1 LFIETLCLKSLY
13 KQFFINL
20 KLNLLSELNRLE
32 SHIHFE
38 LISALSIKKINIK
51 MKRKSLFFVC
61 VIAILFAFAQSS
73 LAAIFYVSTTG
84 SDTNNGL
91 TLTTPFATV
100 YKAVMM
106 ANPGDMIYVRGGTY
120 TCATRVNLSKT
131 GTAIQMNFL
140 FAYPGEK
147 VKLDFSPMALGDS
160 NQGIQ
165 ISGDYWYVKG
175 IEAFGAGDNGMLI
188 QGGNYNRIENC
199 AFDENRDAGF
209 EIKGG
214 AAYNKI
220 INCDSYLNADPAT
233 SYGNAD
239 GFSTKIDP
247 GTGNYY
253 YGCRAWCNSDDGW
266 DGYLKCLDAV
276 PPVPDD
282 MTTTLENCWTFKSGY
297 LKDGTVGPGNGNG
310 FKTGGSGTTPDQR
323 HNQVLINCLS
333 FGNTNKG
340 FDQNGNMGS
349 LSMINCTSISNTKGN
364 YMFKTAL
371 ATGKVVTVENC
382 ISLQPSGTKTGFST
396 TNTQVFATNTFVSK
410 TTDGSE
416 ASNFATAADFQVS
429 DVATG
434 YAQCI
439 GARKAD
445 GSLPDIT
452 FAHLAS
458 TATKEINA
466 GTIINDF
473 SYLGMTPVPYNG
485 TKPDL
490 GCFET
495 GANITPS
502 YKLTINPV
510 GSGTVTLDPATGPYV
525 KGSVVTLIA
534 NADAGNKFTSFSG
547 DLSATSKIAT
557 IVMDGDKTVNA
568 NFLSTAQYT
577 LTVNVVG
584 SGSVLLN
591 PVNTGVY
598 DVGTV
603 VSLNAIANTGNLFSA
618 YSGDIT
624 TDASSAT
631 ITMDGNKTITA
642 TFAPIVAADWN
653 IIQAETGTLVNATA
667 KTDHAFTGTGYV
679 DFTNAATDASVT
691 LNVPITTAGC
701 YDVNIFYA
709 GVEDRPINVYV
720 NGVLWANPACPNP
733 GSYDAYAYA
742 SVVLSLKAGSNSIK
756 FTGPG
761 PNSGPNFDRI
771 EIKKVPRS
779 GSCSPVAPSAVV
791 PVYDMIQNLC
801 LTPNP
806 VSQTATMTF
815 KAANNEAGKL
825 SVFDLMGKVVYEESY
840 NFNMGANQ
848 KVIDL
853 SLLNSG
859 LYIGRLQVG
868 DQSQSIKI
876 MKK

>member
-1 LFIETLCLKSLY
+1 
-13 KQFFINL
+13 
-20 KLNLLSELNRLE
+20 
-32 SHIHFE
+32 
-38 LISALSIKKINIK
+38 
-51 MKRKSLFFVC
+51 MKRKSLFFIC
-61 VIAILFAFAQSS
+61 VMAILFAFTQSS
-73 LAAIFYVSTTG
+73 HAAIFYVSTTG
-84 SDTNNGL
+84 IDTNNGL
-91 TLTTPFATV
+91 TISTPFATV
-100 YKAVMM
+100 SKAVQL

-120 TCATRVNLSKT
+120 ASATRINLSKT
-131 GTAIQMNFL
+131 GTATQMNFL

-147 VKLDFSPMALGDS
+147 VILDFSSMLLGDS
-160 NQGIQ
+160 NQGVQ

-175 IEAFGAGDNGMLI
+175 ISIYNAGDNGMLI

-199 AFDENRDAGF
+199 AFYENRDAGF

-253 YGCRAWCNSDDGW
+253 YGCRAWSNSDDGW
-266 DGYLKCLDAV
+266 DGYLKCLDAA

-297 LKDGTVGPGNGNG
+297 LKDGTKGPGNGNG

-323 HNQVLINCLS
+323 HNQILINCLS

-349 LSMINCTSISNTKGN
+349 LSMINCTSISNASGN
-364 YMFKTAL
+364 YMFKTAI

-396 TNTQVFATNTFVSK
+396 TNTQVFATNTFAMK
-410 TTDGSE
+410 TSDGSE
-416 ASNFATAADFQVS
+416 ASNFAVAADFQVS
-429 DVATG
+429 DVAVGFT
-434 YAQCI
+434 QCTA
-439 GARKAD
+439 ARKAN
-445 GSLPDIT
+445 GGLPDIT
-452 FAHLAS
+452 FAHLTS
-458 TATKEINA
+458 TATKEIDA
-466 GTIINDF
+466 GTVINNF
-473 SYLGMTPVPYNG
+473 SYLALSPVPYNG

-495 GANITPS
+495 GSTVLTPS
-502 YKLTINPV
+502 YNLTINNT

-534 NADAGNKFTSFSG
+534 TANAGAKFTDFSG
-547 DLSATSKIAT
+547 GLTATSKIAT

-568 NFLSTAQYT
+568 NFVSTAQYT

-598 DVGTV
+598 DAGTV
-603 VSLNAIANTGNLFSA
+603 VTLNAIANTGNLFSA

-624 TDASSAT
+624 GDASSMT
-631 ITMDGNKTITA
+631 VTMDGNKTITA

-653 IIQAETGTLVNATA
+653 TIQAETGTLVNATT
-667 KTDHAFTGTGYV
+667 KTDHAYTGTGYV

-709 GVEDRPINVYV
+709 GVEDRPMNVYV

-733 GSYDAYAYA
+733 GTYEAYAYA
-742 SVVLSLKAGSNSIK
+742 SVVLSLKAGANSVK

-771 EIKKVPRS
+771 EIKKVPRT
-779 GSCSPVAPSAVV
+779 GSCSPAVPNAVV
-791 PVYDMIQNLC
+791 SVYDLIQNLS

-806 VSQTATMTF
+806 VDRTTTMTF
-815 KAANNEAGKL
+815 KSANNESGKL
-825 SVFDLMGKVVYEESY
+825 SIYNLTGKLMFEQSY
-840 NFNMGANQ
+840 HFNVGANQ
-848 KVIDL
+848 QVVDL
-853 SLLNSG
+853 SLLNNG
-859 LYIGRLQVG
+859 LYIGKLQVG
-868 DQSQSIKI
+868 NQMQSIKI

>member
-1 LFIETLCLKSLY
+1 M
-13 KQFFINL
+13 
-20 KLNLLSELNRLE
+20 
-32 SHIHFE
+32 
-38 LISALSIKKINIK
+38 KKRNY
-51 MKRKSLFFVC
+51 FFVL
-61 VIAILFAFAQSS
+61 VTALLFAFSQTGM
-73 LAAIFYVSTTG
+73 AAIFYVSTTG
-84 SDTNNGL
+84 SDTNSGL
-91 TLTTPFATV
+91 TIDAPFATV

-131 GTAIQMNFL
+131 GTATQMNFL

-147 VKLDFSPMALGDS
+147 VKLDFSSMPLSDS

-199 AFDENRDAGF
+199 TFDENRDAGF

-253 YGCRAWCNSDDGW
+253 YGCRAWSNSDDGW
-266 DGYLKCLDAV
+266 DGYLKCLDAT

-323 HNQVLINCLS
+323 HNQVLINCLA
-333 FGNTNKG
+333 FGCSNKG

-349 LSMINCTSISNTKGN
+349 ISMINCTSISNAKGN

-371 ATGKVVTVENC
+371 ATGKTVTVENC

-396 TNTQVFATNTFVSK
+396 TNSQVLATNSFVMKAS
-410 TTDGSE
+410 DGSE

-434 YAQCI
+434 FTQCTA
-439 GARKAD
+439 ARKAN

-458 TATKEINA
+458 SASKEIDA
-466 GTIINDF
+466 GTVIINF
-473 SYLGMTPVPYNG
+473 PYLGVSPIPYNG

-495 GANITPS
+495 GANLIPS
-502 YKLTINPV
+502 YTLTVNNT

-534 NADAGNKFTSFSG
+534 NAATGNKFTGFSG
-547 DLSATSKIAT
+547 DLTATSKIAT
-557 IVMDGDKTVNA
+557 IVIDGNKTITA
-568 NFLSTAQYT
+568 NFVSTAQYT

-598 DVGTV
+598 DAGTV
-603 VSLNAIANTGNLFSA
+603 VSLNAIANTGNLFLN

-624 TDASSAT
+624 SGTNPSS

-642 TFAPIVAADWN
+642 TFTPIVAADWN
-653 IIQAETGTLVNATA
+653 VIQAETGTLVSATS

-679 DFTNAATDASVT
+679 DFVNGAADAAVT
-691 LNVPITTAGC
+691 LNVPVTVAGC

-709 GVEDRPINVYV
+709 GIEDRPMNVYV
-720 NGVLWANPACPNP
+720 NGVLWAQPACPNP
-733 GSYDAYAYA
+733 GSYDIYAYA
-742 SVVLSLKAGSNSIK
+742 PVILSLKAGANSVK

-761 PNSGPNFDRI
+761 PNGGPNFDRI
-771 EIKKVPRS
+771 EVKKVPRT
-779 GSCSPVAPSAVV
+779 GDCV
-791 PVYDMIQNLC
+791 PVSPNAVEQVYDLIQHLSIN
-801 LTPNP
+801 PNP
-806 VSQTATMTF
+806 VSETTTLTF
-815 KAANNEAGKL
+815 KSANNETGRFSIYSLTGKL
-825 SVFDLMGKVVYEESY
+825 VFEQTYS
-840 NFNMGANQ
+840 FNVGANL
-848 KVIDL
+848 KEIDL
-853 SLLNSG
+853 SSLYRG
-859 LYIGRLQVG
+859 MYIGKLQVG
-868 DQSQSIKI
+868 DQIQSVKI

>member
-1 LFIETLCLKSLY
+1 MKKIILRNLCLVAT
-13 KQFFINL
+13 FF
-20 KLNLLSELNRLE
+20 
-32 SHIHFE
+32 
-38 LISALSIKKINIK
+38 
-51 MKRKSLFFVC
+51 FFV
-61 VIAILFAFAQSS
+61 QSTF
-73 LAAIFYVSTTG
+73 AAIFYVSTTG
-84 SDTNNGL
+84 SDMNNGL
-91 TLTTPFATV
+91 TTSTPFATV
-100 YKAVMM
+100 YKAVMI

-131 GTAIQMNFL
+131 GTATQMNFL
-140 FAYPGEK
+140 FSYPGEK
-147 VKLDFSPMALGDS
+147 VKLDFSSMLLGDS

-199 AFDENRDAGF
+199 IFDENRDAGF

-220 INCDSYLNADPAT
+220 INCDSYFNADPAT

-253 YGCRAWCNSDDGW
+253 YGCRAWSNSDDGW
-266 DGYLKCLDAV
+266 DGYLKCLDAT

-297 LKDGTVGPGNGNG
+297 LKDGTDGGGNGNG

-323 HNQVLINCLS
+323 HNQIMINCLS

-349 LSMINCTSISNTKGN
+349 LSMINCTSISNPKGN

-396 TNTQVFATNTFVSK
+396 TNTQVFATNTFAMK
-410 TTDGSE
+410 ATDGSE
-416 ASNFATAADFQVS
+416 ASNFAVAADFQVS

-434 YAQCI
+434 FTQCTA
-439 GARKAD
+439 ARKVN

-458 TATKEINA
+458 TATKEIDA
-466 GTIINDF
+466 GTTISNF
-473 SYLGMTPVPYNG
+473 SYMGQSPIPFNG

-495 GANITPS
+495 GTAVLTPS
-502 YKLTINPV
+502 YNLTV
-510 GSGTVTLDPATGPYV
+510 SSLGTGTVTLDPATGPYV

-534 NADAGNKFTSFSG
+534 SAEAGNKFTSFSG
-547 DLSATSKIAT
+547 DIAATSKIAT
-557 IVMDGDKTVNA
+557 IVMDGDKTVSA
-568 NFLSTAQYT
+568 NFVATAQYT

-598 DVGTV
+598 DAGTV
-603 VSLNAIANTGNLFSA
+603 VTLNAIANTGNLFSA

-624 TDASSAT
+624 GEASSMP

-642 TFAPIVAADWN
+642 TFVPIVAADWN
-653 IIQAETGTLVNATA
+653 TIQAETGTLVNATA
-667 KTDHAFTGTGYV
+667 KTDHTYTGTGYV

-691 LNVPITTAGC
+691 LNVPVTTVGC

-709 GVEDRPINVYV
+709 GVEDRPMNVYV
-720 NGVLWANPACPNP
+720 NGVLWANPACLNP
-733 GSYDAYAYA
+733 GSYDLYAYA
-742 SVVLSLKAGSNSIK
+742 SVVLSLKAGANSVK

-771 EIKKVPRS
+771 EVKKVPRS
-779 GSCSPVAPSAVV
+779 GSCSPTTSSAVI
-791 PVYDMIQNLC
+791 PVYDSIQNLC
-801 LTPNP
+801 FTPNP
-806 VSQTATMTF
+806 VDQSTTMTF
-815 KAANNEAGKL
+815 KSANNETGKL
-825 SVFDLMGKVVYEESY
+825 SIFNLTGKLIFEQSFS
-840 NFNMGANQ
+840 FNVGTNQ
-848 KVIDL
+848 KVVDL
-853 SLLNSG
+853 SSLNKG
-859 LYIGRLQVG
+859 LYIGKLLVG
-868 DQSQSIKI
+868 TQIQSIKI
-876 MKK
+876 VKK

>member
-1 LFIETLCLKSLY
+1 
-13 KQFFINL
+13 
-20 KLNLLSELNRLE
+20 
-32 SHIHFE
+32 
-38 LISALSIKKINIK
+38 
-51 MKRKSLFFVC
+51 MKRKSLFFISVL
-61 VIAILFAFAQSS
+61 ALLFVFVPSS
-73 LAAIFYVSTTG
+73 QAAIFYVSLSG
-84 SDTNNGL
+84 NDTNNGL
-91 TLTTPFATV
+91 TSATPFGTV
-100 YKAVMM
+100 YKAVTM
-106 ANPGDMIYVRGGTY
+106 ANPGDMIYVRGGKY
-120 TCATRVNLSKT
+120 TCATRINLSKT
-131 GTAIQMNFL
+131 GTAAQLNYL
-140 FAYPGEK
+140 FGYPGEK
-147 VKLDFSPMALGDS
+147 VILDFSSMVLSDS

-175 IEAFGAGDNGMLI
+175 ISVFNAGDNGMLI
-188 QGGNYNRIENC
+188 QGGSYNRIENC
-199 AFDENRDAGF
+199 EFYENRDAGF

-276 PPVPDD
+276 PPVADD

-297 LKDGTVGPGNGNG
+297 LKDGSVGPGNGNG

-323 HNQVLINCLS
+323 HNQILINCLS

-349 LSMINCTSISNTKGN
+349 ISLINCTSISNAKGN

-371 ATGKVVTVENC
+371 ATGKKVTVENC

-396 TNTQVFATNTFVSK
+396 TNPQVFATNSFVSK

-416 ASNFATAADFQVS
+416 ASNFATIADFQVS

-434 YAQCI
+434 YTQCI
-439 GARKAD
+439 AARKAN

-458 TATKEINA
+458 TATKEIDA
-466 GTIINDF
+466 GTIVINF
-473 SYLGMTPVPYNG
+473 PYLGISPVPFNG

-495 GANITPS
+495 GSSVLTPS
-502 YKLTINPV
+502 YSLTV
-510 GSGTVTLDPATGPYV
+510 YTTGSGEVTLDPATGPYV
-525 KGSVVTLIA
+525 KGSVITLISNA
-534 NADAGNKFTSFSG
+534 NANNKFTNYSG

-557 IVMDGDKTVNA
+557 IVMDDNKTVTA
-568 NFLSTAQYT
+568 NFTATAQYT

-591 PVNTGVY
+591 PVNTGIY
-598 DVGTV
+598 DAGTV

-618 YSGDIT
+618 FSGDIST
-624 TDASSAT
+624 GTNAGT
-631 ITMDGNKTITA
+631 ILMDGNKTITA
-642 TFAPIVAADWN
+642 TFAPIVATDWN
-653 IIQAETGTLVNATA
+653 TIQAETGSLVNATV

-679 DFTNAATDASVT
+679 DFTNAASDASVT
-691 LNVPITTAGC
+691 LNATVAVAGC
-701 YDVNIFYA
+701 YDVNIYYA
-709 GVEDRPINVYV
+709 GIEDRPINVYV
-720 NGVLWANPACPNP
+720 NGVLWANPTCPNP
-733 GSYDAYAYA
+733 GSYEVYAYA
-742 SVVLSLKAGSNSIK
+742 PVILALNAGNNLLK

-761 PNSGPNFDRI
+761 ANSGPNFDRI
-771 EIKKVPRS
+771 EIKKVPRY
-779 GSCSPVAPSAVV
+779 GNCSPATLSGISSVN
-791 PVYDMIQNLC
+791 DLIQNLSID
-801 LTPNP
+801 PNP
-806 VSQTATMTF
+806 IDHTTTMTF
-815 KAANNEAGKL
+815 NASNNEKGRLSIVDLTGKL
-825 SVFDLMGKVVYEESY
+825 VFEQSY
-840 NFNMGANQ
+840 NFNTGENQ
-848 KVIDL
+848 KTIDL
-853 SLLNSG
+853 SQLNG
-859 LYIGRLQVG
+859 GMYIGRLQVG
-868 DQSQSIKI
+868 SQMQSIKI

>member
-1 LFIETLCLKSLY
+1 
-13 KQFFINL
+13 
-20 KLNLLSELNRLE
+20 
-32 SHIHFE
+32 
-38 LISALSIKKINIK
+38 
-51 MKRKSLFFVC
+51 MKRKSLFSIC
-61 VIAILFAFAQSS
+61 ILTILFAFTQISQ
-73 LAAIFYVSTTG
+73 AAIFYVSLTG
-84 SDTNNGL
+84 NDVNNGL
-91 TLTTPFATV
+91 TTASPFGTV
-100 YKAVMM
+100 YKAVTM

-120 TCATRVNLSKT
+120 SCATRINLSKT
-131 GTAIQMNFL
+131 GTATQMNYL
-140 FAYPGEK
+140 FGYPGEK
-147 VKLDFSPMALGDS
+147 VIFDFSSMVLADS

-175 IEAFGAGDNGMLI
+175 ISVFNAGDNGMLI

-199 AFDENRDAGF
+199 VFYENRDAGF

-214 AAYNKI
+214 GAYNKI

-297 LKDGTVGPGNGNG
+297 LKDGSVGPGNGNG

-323 HNQVLINCLS
+323 HNQILINCLS

-349 LSMINCTSISNTKGN
+349 LSMINCTSISNAKGN

-371 ATGKVVTVENC
+371 ATGKIVTVENC

-396 TNTQVFATNTFVSK
+396 TNTQVFATNSFLSK
-410 TTDGSE
+410 ITDGSE
-416 ASNFATAADFQVS
+416 ASNFAVAADFQVS

-434 YAQCI
+434 YTQCTA
-439 GARKAD
+439 ARKAN

-458 TATKEINA
+458 TATKEIDA
-466 GTIINDF
+466 GTIVGNF
-473 SYLGMTPVPYNG
+473 PYLGISPVPYNG
-485 TKPDL
+485 NKPDL

-495 GANITPS
+495 GSTDLTPS
-502 YKLTINPV
+502 YNLTINAT
-510 GSGTVTLDPATGPYV
+510 GSGLITLDPATGPYV

-534 NADAGNKFTSFSG
+534 NANANNKFTSYSG

-557 IVMDGDKTVNA
+557 IVMDGNKTVTA
-568 NFLSTAQYT
+568 NFAATAQYT

-598 DVGTV
+598 DAGTV
-603 VSLNAIANTGNLFSA
+603 VSLNAIANTGNLFID
-618 YSGDIT
+618 YSGDIVSGT
-624 TDASSAT
+624 NSSS
-631 ITMDGNKTITA
+631 IIMDGNKTITA
-642 TFAPIVAADWN
+642 TFTPIVAADWN
-653 IIQAETGTLVNATA
+653 TIQAETGTLVNATT

-679 DFTNAATDASVT
+679 DFTNSASDASVT
-691 LNVPITTAGC
+691 LTANVAAAGC
-701 YDVNIFYA
+701 YDVNIYYA
-709 GVEDRPINVYV
+709 GIEDRPMNVYV
-720 NGVLWANPACPNP
+720 NGILWANPACPNP
-733 GSYDAYAYA
+733 GSYDIYAYTP
-742 SVVLSLKAGSNSIK
+742 VILSLNVGNNAIK

-761 PNSGPNFDRI
+761 INSGPNFDRI
-771 EIKKVPRS
+771 EIKKVPRT
-779 GSCSPVAPSAVV
+779 GNCSPAPTAVLS
-791 PVYDMIQNLC
+791 PVSDVIQNLS
-801 LTPNP
+801 LNPNL
-806 VSQTATMTF
+806 VDQTTTITF
-815 KAANNEAGKL
+815 KASNNEKGKL
-825 SVFDLMGKVVYEESY
+825 SVFNLTGKLVFEQLYD
-840 NFNMGANQ
+840 FNIGANQ
-848 KVIDL
+848 KTVDL
-853 SLLNSG
+853 SMLNSG
-859 LYIGRLQVG
+859 MYFGRLQIG
-868 DQSQSIKI
+868 EQMQSVKI

>member
-1 LFIETLCLKSLY
+1 M
-13 KQFFINL
+13 
-20 KLNLLSELNRLE
+20 
-32 SHIHFE
+32 
-38 LISALSIKKINIK
+38 KI
-51 MKRKSLFFVC
+51 KSLFSIC
-61 VIAILFAFAQSS
+61 VLVFLIAFAQSARS
-73 LAAIFYVSTTG
+73 AIFYVSLTG
-84 SDTNNGL
+84 SDSNNGL
-91 TLTTPFATV
+91 TTGTPYATV
-100 YKAVMM
+100 YKAVTM
-106 ANPGDMIYVRGGTY
+106 ANPGDLIYVRGGTY
-120 TCATRVNLSKT
+120 TCATRINLSKS
-131 GTAIQMNFL
+131 GTATQLNYL

-147 VKLDFSPMALGDS
+147 VILDFSSMLLSDS

-175 IEAFGAGDNGMLI
+175 ISVFNAGDNGMLI

-199 AFDENRDAGF
+199 AFYENRDAGF

-266 DGYLKCLDAV
+266 DGYLKCLDAA

-297 LKDGTVGPGNGNG
+297 LKDGSVGPGNGNG

-323 HNQVLINCLS
+323 HNQIMINCLS

-349 LSMINCTSISNTKGN
+349 MSMINCTSISNAKGN

-371 ATGKVVTVENC
+371 ATGKKVTVENC

-396 TNTQVFATNTFVSK
+396 TNTQVFATNTFVPK
-410 TTDGSE
+410 ATDGSE
-416 ASNFATAADFQVS
+416 ASNSATAADFQVS

-434 YAQCI
+434 YTQCI
-439 GARKAD
+439 APRKAN

-458 TATKEINA
+458 TATKEIDA
-466 GTIINDF
+466 GTIINNF
-473 SYLGMTPVPYNG
+473 PYLGMTPVPYNS

-495 GANITPS
+495 GTGILTPT
-502 YKLTINPV
+502 YNLTINPI
-510 GSGTVTLDPATGPYV
+510 GSGTVILDPATGPYV

-534 NADAGNKFTSFSG
+534 SANAGYKFTDYSG
-547 DLSATSKIAT
+547 GLTATSKIVT

-568 NFLSTAQYT
+568 NFASTAQYT

-591 PVNTGVY
+591 PVNTGIY
-598 DVGTV
+598 DAGTI
-603 VSLNAIANTGNLFSA
+603 VSLNAIANTGNLFSD
-618 YSGDIT
+618 YSGAVISGT
-624 TDASSAT
+624 NPST

-642 TFAPIVAADWN
+642 TFAPIVASDWN
-653 IIQAETGTLVNATA
+653 TIQAETGTLVNATV
-667 KTDHAFTGTGYV
+667 KTDHAYTGTGYV
-679 DFTNAATDASVT
+679 DFTNAYTDASVT
-691 LNVPITTAGC
+691 LNATVAVAGC
-701 YDVNIFYA
+701 YDVNIYYA
-709 GVEDRPINVYV
+709 SIEDRPMNVYV
-720 NGVLWANPACPNP
+720 NGVLWANPSCPNP
-733 GSYDAYAYA
+733 GSYETYAYA
-742 SVVLSLKAGSNSIK
+742 PVILSLNAGSNSIK

-761 PNSGPNFDRI
+761 LNSGPNFDRI
-771 EIKKVPRS
+771 EIKKVPRT
-779 GSCSPVAPSAVV
+779 GNCSPPTIAAVA
-791 PVYDMIQNLC
+791 PVYDLIQNLC
-801 LTPNP
+801 LSPNP
-806 VSQTATMTF
+806 VDQTTTMTF
-815 KAANNEAGKL
+815 KASTNEKGKL
-825 SVFDLMGKVVYEESY
+825 SVFNLTGKLVFEQTYD
-840 NFNMGANQ
+840 FNIGANQ
-848 KVIDL
+848 KTIDL
-853 SLLNSG
+853 SLFNSG
-859 LYIGRLQVG
+859 MYIGRLQVG
-868 DQSQSIKI
+868 EQIQSIKI